1 MKIVTIFGTRPEAIK
16 LAPVLQ
22 QLNVYSSMFD
32 SVVCV
37 TAQHRQMLDQVLSIF
52 RIVPDYDLNIMT
64 AGQDL
69 FDVTTRALAG
79 IGEVLIKEKPELVL
93 VQGDTTTAFAAGL
106 AAYYLQIPI
115 GHIEAGLRTYD
126 KYNPFPE
133 EKNRHLVDV
142 LADYH
147 FASTDRAKSNLVKE
161 NIDPS
166 HIWVTGNTVI
176 DALLSI
182 AKLQENPA
190 EAIKWT
196 DYFLTNW
203 GLNLADQT
211 RPILLVTGHRR
222 ESFGQGF
229 KNICLALSQIA
240 RQFPKTAI
248 VYPVH
253 LNPNVQQPVTDILG
267 SIRSSDSAAG
277 PTGQNTNIYLIQP
290 LDYQPFVFLM
300 RKAYLILTDSGGIQ
314 EEAPSLGKPVV
325 VMRETTERPE
335 GIEAG
340 SSKLAGTSTESIVN
354 AVAELTKNPAAY
366 AAMAKVNNPYGDGKA
381 AERVVKIISEAFA
394 LN

>member
-22 QLNVYSSMFD
+22 ELNRFSSKFS

-37 TAQHRQMLDQVLSIF
+37 TGQHRQMLDQVLSIF
-52 RIVPDYDLNIMT
+52 RIIPDYDLNIMT

-69 FDVTTRALAG
+69 FDVTTRSLAG
-79 IGEVLIKEKPELVL
+79 IGEILAKEKPELVL

-106 AAYYLQIPI
+106 AAFYLQIPI

-147 FASTDRAKSNLVKE
+147 FASTERAKSNLVKE
-161 NIDPS
+161 NIDPGR
-166 HIWVTGNTVI
+166 IWVTGNTVI
-176 DALLSI
+176 DALLAT
-182 AKLQENPA
+182 AKRQANPD
-190 EAIKWT
+190 EEKKWR
-196 DYFLTNW
+196 DYFLSNW
-203 GLNLADQT
+203 GLNLADQNH
-211 RPILLVTGHRR
+211 PILLVTGHRR

-240 RQFPKTAI
+240 RQFPQTAV

-253 LNPNVQQPVTDILG
+253 LNPHVQQPVTDILG
-267 SIRSSDSAAG
+267 SIRRRDSAVE
-277 PTGQNTNIYLIQP
+277 PTDQTTNIYLTQP
-290 LDYQPFVFLM
+290 LDYEPFVFLM

-314 EEAPSLGKPVV
+314 EEAPSLGKPVI

-340 SSKLAGTSTESIVN
+340 TSMLAGTRKESIVK
-354 AVAELTKNPAAY
+354 AVTDLMQDSAIY
-366 AAMAKVNNPYGDGKA
+366 DSMAKLNNPYGDGNA
-381 AERVVKIISEAFA
+381 AQRIVKIIAEEFD